1 MATMSARP
9 HDTRP
14 AAIAAIIDVATAWVD
29 GQQFLSQPRCVDV
42 LLDLY
47 GASGD
52 EFVQWCIAE
61 RLSDIRFLNAI
72 DGDEMRSDLAVI
84 AALTLP
90 ANP

>member
-1 MATMSARP
+1 MATMNART
-9 HDTRP
+9 HDTRH
-14 AAIAAIIDVATAWVD
+14 ATVAAIIDAASAWID
-29 GQQFLSQPRCVDV
+29 GQQFLSQTRCVDV

-47 GASGD
+47 GACGD

-61 RLSDIRFLNAI
+61 RLSNIRFLSAI
-72 DGDEMRSDLAVI
+72 DGDEMRSDVAAI